1 MKATSVRGL
10 SFWLCLLVVWNGLG
24 FGPLASAQ
32 DPPVKRPNILFI
44 FTDDHAYQAISCYGS
59 ILNKTPNIDRIAAAG
74 MRFDRCLVTNS
85 ICGPSRATI
94 LSGKYSHLN
103 GFRQNGDRFDGSQVT
118 FPKLLQGVGYQTALI
133 GKWHLESEPTGFDKW
148 MVLPDQGQYYNPKFL
163 TPGGDT
169 VINGYCTEIITERS
183 LQWLEQERDQQ
194 KPFLLMVQHKAP
206 HREWMP
212 GPKQLNL
219 YRDVKFPEPETLF
232 DDYSN
237 RSSVLKENQMEIAR
251 HLRLGE
257 DLKLWRPDDQSKAAE
272 NFFRRMSPEQR
283 HAWNDAYG
291 QDNAA
296 FFAKQPEGR
305 EQTRSFYQRYMQD
318 YLRCIAAV
326 DDGIGQLLDY
336 LEEKGLAENTIVVY
350 ASDQGFYL
358 GEHGWYDKRWAFEQ
372 SLRTPLVVRWPGV
385 VPAGSSNGDIVSNL
399 DFAPTFL
406 TAAGVTPPAEMQGQP
421 LQPLLRGE
429 RAPADWR
436 KSFYYRYYELGTHN
450 VAAHEAVVTAEHKL
464 IHYTARL
471 NAERKREA
479 IDEWDLI
486 DRRLDPQE
494 MRSFYSADSHSQI
507 RETLHQELN
516 RLRTE
521 LKAD

>member
-1 MKATSVRGL
+1 MLGYAELRRLSCFLLMILSGL
-10 SFWLCLLVVWNGLG
+10 LLSP
-24 FGPLASAQ
+24 PLLAQ
-32 DPPVKRPNILFI
+32 TPTGKRPNILFI

-59 ILNKTPNIDRIAAAG
+59 VLNQTPNIDRIAAAG

-118 FPKLLQGVGYQTALI
+118 FPKLLQQVGYQTAVI
-133 GKWHLESEPTGFDKW
+133 GKWHLASEPTGFDKW
-148 MVLPDQGQYYNPKFL
+148 MVLPDQGQYYNPDFL
-163 TPGGDT
+163 VPGGKT
-169 VINGYCTEIITERS
+169 TIPGYCTEIITERS
-183 LQWLEQERDQQ
+183 LQWLEQERDQE

-219 YRDVKFPEPETLF
+219 YRDTTFPEPETLF
-232 DDYSN
+232 DDYAS
-237 RSSVLKENQMEIAR
+237 RASVLKENKMEIAKDMR
-251 HLRLGE
+251 PGE
-257 DLKLWRPDDQSKAAE
+257 DLKIWRPDDTSKGAE
-272 NFFRRMSPEQR
+272 NFFKRMSPEQR
-283 HAWNDAYG
+283 QAWNDAYG

-296 FFAKQPEGR
+296 FFAKEPEGQER
-305 EQTRSFYQRYMQD
+305 TRAFYQRYMQD
-318 YLRCIAAV
+318 YLRCVAAV
-326 DDGIGQLLDY
+326 DESIGQLLDY
-336 LEEKGLAENTIVVY
+336 LNQNGLAENTIVVY

-385 VPAGSSNGDIVSNL
+385 VPAGSKNGDLVSNL

-406 TAAGVTPPAEMQGQP
+406 TAAGVTPPADMQGKP

-429 RAPADWR
+429 PAPADWR

-450 VAAHEAVVTAEHKL
+450 VAAHEAVVTADHKL

-471 NAERKREA
+471 NQGKREA

-486 DRRLDPQE
+486 DLRLDPKE
-494 MRSFYSADSHSQI
+494 LRSFYPEPSHQPI
-507 RETLHQELN
+507 REALHRELE
-516 RLRTE
+516 RLRVE